1 MSHELKHK
9 KLGTDL
15 IHGEKANTNTRL
27 KFTDHATERFQGNFI
42 GADGKTRS
50 RVRVPYDVS
59 RNSSLKGLKL
69 CHYRRSK
76 KKFFQLQFWFND
88 RSDFLT
94 IGEFRPGIFGVSQCE
109 DKVYEIVKEH
119 TNEKGI
125 WINNPRLTVHDEETK
140 ITKAT
145 IEQSQR
151 LTIRQVIERICIDE
165 FPKAKK
171 EGRLSVNSMK
181 EMVKFLIGYNW
192 RSRHLIFTENSK
204 GYGRVSFKANRHK
217 RTAKP
222 NDWEDLFKKF
232 PAGHGIIKDKKFN
245 PLLETC
251 LYDSDLGKLVID
263 ELNEGIVRKYI
274 DKTKRSFGT
283 KDNLLGC
290 IIRLWNYAI
299 SNSLFGDVP
308 PTIEFK
314 NISFKRPDES
324 KSNSAKYSDIRF
336 NDNELPII
344 YNALT
349 KRLLKYP
356 YQAEA
361 LMMLMF
367 TGRRESETLKLKWSD
382 VSFEKGVIT
391 MPRGI
396 TKARKVEY
404 IDITGPVAV
413 VLAHL
418 KQKQKGEYQKYS
430 FIDWLFPTLR
440 TNTERLHEDDYVRSN
455 ATRIKSLR
463 GCWEDLVKETRIVGS
478 PKMFRKTFSSI
489 AKIKLG
495 TSSKARALTGHEQ
508 DATLDIHYDKTPR
521 DKAKEYAHQVAEVF
535 DFAKKTG

>member
-1 MSHELKHK
+1 MTEN
-9 KLGTDL
+9 KLGTRLERTDL
-15 IHGEKANTNTRL
+15 SETRAKL
-27 KFTDHATERFQGNFI
+27 KFTDFATERFQ
-42 GADGKTRS
+42 ASHYSHKTGKYRERTYT
-50 RVRVPYDVS
+50 PFDVS
-59 RNSSLKGLKL
+59 RNTSLKGLKL
-69 CHYRRSK
+69 VQHRKTGAKYFVLSY
-76 KKFFQLQFWFND
+76 WFNGK
-88 RSDFLT
+88 SKYIT
-94 IGEFRPGIFGVSQCE
+94 IGEFRPGVFGTKHCE
-109 DKVYEIVKEH
+109 EKVYEIVNQH
-119 TNEKGI
+119 TDAKGI
-125 WINNPRLTVHDEETK
+125 WTK
-140 ITKAT
+140 DPIQTIKDRDTKVSKAE
-145 IEQSQR
+145 IVESQR
-151 LTIRQVIERICIDE
+151 LTIREVIERICIDQ

-171 EGRLSVNSMK
+171 EGRLSANSMK

-192 RSRHLIFTENSK
+192 RSRHLIFTENGK

-222 NDWEDLFKKF
+222 TDWEDLFKKF
-232 PAGHGIIKDKKFN
+232 PSGHGIIKDKKFN
-245 PLLETC
+245 PLLETS
-251 LYDSDLGKLVID
+251 LYDSELSKLVID
-263 ELNEGIVRKYI
+263 ELNEGIIRKYI

-308 PTIEFK
+308 PVISFN

-324 KSNSAKYSDIRF
+324 RSNSAKYSNIRF

-344 YNALT
+344 YNGLV
-349 KRLLKYP
+349 KRLHKYP

-361 LMMLMF
+361 LMMLMC

-382 VSFEKGVIT
+382 VDFEKGVIT
-391 MPRGI
+391 IPRGI

-404 IDITGPVAV
+404 IDITQPVST
-413 VLAHL
+413 VLNYL
-418 KQKQKGEYQKYS
+418 KDKQKGEYEKYR
-430 FIDWLFPTLR
+430 FIDWLFPTTR

-463 GCWEDLVKETRIVGS
+463 GCWEDLVKETGIVGS

-508 DATLDIHYDKTPR
+508 DATLDRYYDKTPR
-521 DKAKEYAHQVAEVF
+521 EKAREYAHTLATVF
-535 DFAKKTG
+535 DFIKKTG